1 MCCLCLMLPPSPW
14 GPFTLGNLDQL
25 VNVCL
30 DVLAEEAGAQGDLAD
45 EIFYDSEEETVM
57 GGLEEY
63 ERTLRAEI
71 RGDPAMGFDLKGFV
85 KARLDDAVAAAG
97 ADAWR
102 EAEERCEPV
111 LLKQL
116 KETLQ

>member
-1 MCCLCLMLPPSPW
+1 M
-14 GPFTLGNLDQL
+14 LGNLDQL

-30 DVLAEEAGAQGDLAD
+30 DVLAEEAATQGNVGD

-71 RGDPAMGFDLKGFV
+71 RGDPAIGVDLKAFV
-85 KARLDDAVAAAG
+85 KAKLDEAVAAAG
-97 ADAWR
+97 ADTWK

-116 KETLQ
+116 KEILA